1 MWLLYNNPRLA
12 TPESRWALLALI
24 LVIECILC
32 GLVIRAPDLLPPY
45 DGSRPFFLTFLGEVV
60 RMGFAALPLL
70 LLLLSRRS
78 NAIARELSV
87 QQGYSWQPW
96 LACHAVAFTGFVY
109 LTWPVFGPSTSIP
122 EVSRQWVIGWG
133 LLAASALLFL
143 LFAAAPP
150 IRWIRLVRMEWVAIL
165 VSAFAGVLIWH
176 ATLKTQQLWQLG
188 ADMTLRCTRWLLLL
202 IYPHLVYYPPNIL
215 STDSFIVQIFGP
227 CSGYEGVTLISVF
240 GATYLWLF
248 RASLRFPR
256 ALLLIPIGI
265 VALWTANVLRI
276 AAIVVIGSSISPD
289 LALHSFHSYAGWIGF
304 SVIALGVI
312 ALSHHTV
319 LRDDSKSET
328 MPAVRETRPAL
339 ALLVPL
345 LVLFGCS
352 LVVSAVSTTFVA
364 LYPLIVLP
372 TALALW
378 HFRGYYAPLAGKPS
392 WQAILTGVI
401 VFAVWMSLVAPENGD
416 GTKLAAKL
424 AQMPLWL
431 SAVWLAIRVIGS
443 VIVVPMAEELAFR
456 GYLIRKLVA
465 RDFEQVRPGHFTWL
479 SFVVSSLLF
488 GLLHHS
494 WMAGTLAGAGF
505 AVALYQRGQLRD
517 AIVAHMTS
525 NALIAVWAIAF
536 GMWSL
541 WT

>member
-1 MWLLYNNPRLA
+1 
-12 TPESRWALLALI
+12 
-24 LVIECILC
+24 
-32 GLVIRAPDLLPPY
+32 
-45 DGSRPFFLTFLGEVV
+45 
-60 RMGFAALPLL
+60 
-70 LLLLSRRS
+70 
-78 NAIARELSV
+78 
-87 QQGYSWQPW
+87 
-96 LACHAVAFTGFVY
+96 
-109 LTWPVFGPSTSIP
+109 
-122 EVSRQWVIGWG
+122 
-133 LLAASALLFL
+133 
-143 LFAAAPP
+143 
-150 IRWIRLVRMEWVAIL
+150 
-165 VSAFAGVLIWH
+165 
-176 ATLKTQQLWQLG
+176 
-188 ADMTLRCTRWLLLL
+188 
-202 IYPHLVYYPPNIL
+202 
-215 STDSFIVQIFGP
+215 
-227 CSGYEGVTLISVF
+227 
-240 GATYLWLF
+240 
-248 RASLRFPR
+248 
-256 ALLLIPIGI
+256 
-265 VALWTANVLRI
+265 
-276 AAIVVIGSSISPD
+276 
-289 LALHSFHSYAGWIGF
+289 
-304 SVIALGVI
+304 
-312 ALSHHTV
+312 
-319 LRDDSKSET
+319 

-378 HFRGYYAPLAGKPS
+378 HFRGYYAPLAGRPS

-401 VFAVWMSLVAPENGD
+401 VFAVWMSLVVPDNGD

-431 SAVWLAIRVIGS
+431 SAVWLAIRVMGS

-494 WMAGTLAGAGF
+494 WIAGTLAGAGF

-525 NALIAVWAIAF
+525 NALIAVWVIAF

-541 WT
+541 WS

>member
-1 MWLLYNNPRLA
+1 MQLLYNNPRLA
-12 TPESRWALLALI
+12 TPAPRWAFLALI
-24 LVIECILC
+24 LVIECIFC
-32 GLVIRAPDLLPPY
+32 SLVIRAPDLLPPY
-45 DGSRPFFLTFLGEVV
+45 DGSRPFFLTFLGQVV

-150 IRWIRLVRMEWVAIL
+150 IRWIRLVRMEWVALL

-202 IYPHLVYYPPNIL
+202 IYPDLVYYPPNIL

-227 CSGYEGVTLISVF
+227 CSGYEGVTLMSVF
-240 GATYLWLF
+240 GAAYLWLF

-378 HFRGYYAPLAGKPS
+378 HYPGVLRPAS
-392 WQAILTGVI
+392 WQAFLASHPDRGHRVRGVDESRGARQRRRHQARCEASANAFVVI
-401 VFAVWMSLVAPENGD
+401 GGLASHSRHGISYRGSNGGGTSLSGLPDPQVGRQRFRTSTAGALHLAVVRRLVFAIWP
-416 GTKLAAKL
+416 AA
-424 AQMPLWL
+424 
-431 SAVWLAIRVIGS
+431 S
-443 VIVVPMAEELAFR
+443 
-456 GYLIRKLVA
+456 
-465 RDFEQVRPGHFTWL
+465 
-479 SFVVSSLLF
+479 
-488 GLLHHS
+488 
-494 WMAGTLAGAGF
+494 
-505 AVALYQRGQLRD
+505 
-517 AIVAHMTS
+517 
-525 NALIAVWAIAF
+525 
-536 GMWSL
+536 
-541 WT
+541 